1 MYRVSKTEHC
11 RMKPRT
17 TSSFWDIYK
26 IYVVNIIYYL
36 MAATFLKFAYK
47 QGLMEKTSDCA
58 PYSHLCIICDV
69 SLRHRPLED
78 QETFLSYHL

>member
-1 MYRVSKTEHC
+1 MY
-11 RMKPRT
+11 PRLNT
-17 TSSFWDIYK
+17 AEWNVQPPVFGDIYK

-47 QGLMEKTSDCA
+47 QGWMEKTSDWA

-69 SLRHRPLED
+69 SLRHRPIED

>member
-1 MYRVSKTEHC
+1 
-11 RMKPRT
+11 
-17 TSSFWDIYK
+17 
-26 IYVVNIIYYL
+26 

-69 SLRHRPLED
+69 SLRHRPIED